1 MASGRI
7 GWSSKSGRSA
17 SDRGVTPGPAF
28 VGLCLLVVA
37 LTLASCQWRR
47 LTVNDPIRPDDVAFI
62 QPGQTTLAEVA
73 AKLGPP
79 DDISAAGDAMV
90 ARYRFRDGKYFKID
104 FGRLLAFWSPVTPE
118 MSMARGQ
125 LETDVFQVVLDSR
138 GVVREHAF
146 AFLSPATRFNP
157 WPF

>member
-1 MASGRI
+1 
-7 GWSSKSGRSA
+7 
-17 SDRGVTPGPAF
+17 
-28 VGLCLLVVA
+28 

-62 QPGQTTLAEVA
+62 QPGQTTLAEVV

-79 DDISAAGDAMV
+79 DEISPAGDAII
-90 ARYRFRDGKYFKID
+90 ARFRFRDGKYFKID
-104 FGRLLAFWSPVTPE
+104 FGRLLGFWLPVTPE
-118 MSMARGQ
+118 MSLARGQ
-125 LETDVFQVVLDSR
+125 LETDVFQVVLDSA

>member
-1 MASGRI
+1 MASERI
-7 GWSSKSGRSA
+7 GWSFRSGRLA
-17 SDRGVTPGPAF
+17 IDRRGRLIGTI
-28 VGLCLLVVA
+28 VGLCLLGA
-37 LTLASCQWRR
+37 TLMLASCQWRR
-47 LTVNDPIRPDDVAFI
+47 LTVNDPIRPDDVVFI

-73 AKLGPP
+73 ARLGPP
-79 DDISAAGDAMV
+79 DEISTAGEAMI

-118 MSMARGQ
+118 MSLARGQ

-138 GVVREHAF
+138 GVVREYAF
-146 AFLSPATRFNP
+146 TFVSPATRFNP